1 MSAVQQIHNMILL
14 SHQMEVSEAK
24 QCLTEVRQLFPYV
37 QQCHLLVYND
47 KPLLQEASAVD
58 GIAFFSKGDRALWS
72 SRIKKKYLKPYM
84 SHAYEAMILLRKQAA
99 PYFTQLIAK
108 ACVPIKIACKH
119 GMQHKGINI
128 FLKHQNNEELRDS
141 ALLVSSH
148 QFFSNIKQY
157 EY

>member
-14 SHQMEVSEAK
+14 SYQMEVSEAK

-58 GIAFFSKGDRALWS
+58 GLALFSKGDRALWS

-84 SHAYEAMILLRKQAA
+84 SHAYEAMILLRRQAA
-99 PYFTQLIAK
+99 PYFVQLIDK
-108 ACVPIKIACKH
+108 ARVPIKIASGH
-119 GMQHKGINI
+119 VQQKGINTI
-128 FLKHQNNEELRDS
+128 FRHHGEEEKQVS
-141 ALLVSSH
+141 ALLLFSQ
-148 QFFSNIKQY
+148 QFLSNIKQY